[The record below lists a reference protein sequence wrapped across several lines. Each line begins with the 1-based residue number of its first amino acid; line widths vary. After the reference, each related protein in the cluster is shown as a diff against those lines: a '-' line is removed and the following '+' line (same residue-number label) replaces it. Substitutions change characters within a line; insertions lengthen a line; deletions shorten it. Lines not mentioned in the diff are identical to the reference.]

1 MALLAVKHLDP
12 VVGVDVHS
20 VLVTPGT
27 PPVFLPHPHVG
38 FMLDLREY
46 VQAAKGV
53 VGSIAM
59 MIVQEK
65 VTEYVEDHPD
75 DVKKLEHLA
84 ESTMQQV
91 NDLTGV
97 MGGKLPDIK
106 DNAIVAKGLK
116 LEEEG
121 KAIRSRIDDA
131 LGSNVGAGGGSG
143 RPIFVNG
150 MLRATAGTHAYH
162 VPGLH
167 FPLGESFVPPPAED
181 PEPSNDGES
190 FMGSKTVLA
199 NNDPMSYMA
208 LQALSCWS
216 VGMEPPP
223 HNSAH
228 TDRTYPSMPSS
239 VMLPIPAGRPVL
251 VGGPPIM
258 NMAAAAKGLLK
269 AFRGSDWAKA
279 LADKLN
285 LKSGFLRCK
294 VLHAEPV
301 DAITGEVVVQQHDF
315 TISGRLPLVWDRHYA
330 SQNTWRGTVGVGW
343 QTPADIRLEL
353 MQHAGEVGAA
363 AYFPDHATA
372 FDSMPDATG
381 WWARVHDWQHG
392 HALYRNGD
400 QLVLRTRAGI
410 EYTFALPARWQH
422 AVDILAEG
430 STLTLP
436 IARIADLNGN
446 AWVFE
451 RGAEGRLA
459 RLIEWKGDEASGR
472 TIACAPS
479 ARNLLTA
486 LTLID
491 AGGHAHLLVA
501 YEHDRHGDLVTALDA
516 MGQSRRF
523 AYADGH
529 RMVLHTNARG
539 ISFYYSHRQYQDRR
553 WRVTHAWGDNGIFD
567 YHFAYDTGRS
577 ETLITDSLGHETL
590 LQANDRGTP
599 VARIG
604 PLGDMWSYR
613 YDPQRRTS
621 AETDPAGH
629 TTEWEYDV
637 YGNLLAQTLAD
648 GSAVRVEYNANH
660 KPVHVTDSGARQWR
674 CEWDERGNLLEQML
688 PTQVNILYKYDRY
701 GQLVSYTKPP
711 GAVTCFDY
719 DPDGNLLQVV
729 DALGQRTR
737 YAHDARGNCIQTVNP
752 LGQVSNYEFDRNGN
766 LTRALEPGD
775 REVFYSYDADG
786 NLVRYRDP
794 SGWVTQL
801 EYSAL
806 GQIAKWLTPDG
817 SVVEHQYD
825 TEGQLVGIVN
835 ERGELYQLKRDALG
849 RILEE
854 VDYWGQSRRYEYGV
868 TGELLRS
875 IDPLNQ
881 AVEYE
886 TDILGRIV
894 QKRIPDPRQLDGI
907 RTETFSYDFIGNL
920 VVAENPDSRVELK
933 YDMAGRVVE
942 ERQGE
947 AFTITHVY
955 DVAGNRIERQTRLK
969 TDDGIITHTVRYEY
983 DALGAVSSIRLD
995 DAAPVTF
1002 ERDALGQI
1010 RVEHLG
1016 AEIRREL
1023 SYTSA
1028 GLPAKQT
1035 LFSSAGPLFTREYGY
1050 DANGELLEKRDSRLG
1065 AERYQ
1070 YDPVGKLT
1078 GHLDPAGKLHR
1089 FLYDSTGDL
1098 LRTTIRGGNRNQTG
1112 RFGQEQQTDTWVRE
1126 GEYEGCY
1133 CVYDRA
1139 GNLIRKRESTQD
1151 LVLRWDASG
1160 QLIETV
1166 SLRPMHIGAEGH
1178 HVCIRTGYEYDALR
1192 RRVRKVVYVD
1202 QDRPESA
1209 AIHENSGTPS
1219 YISRYFWDADTLT
1232 AEYACDVE
1240 DVISNFGDQGP
1251 SVRPKQTHV
1260 NCVPEERALRGGR
1273 EWIYYPRTFQ
1283 ILAVAYCSHQQ
1294 RDDLEFPNAN
1304 AQHVTLSAS
1313 PEDSA
1318 SAAGWMSAVPTPLR
1332 KDVYF
1337 FENDLN
1343 GAPVRMHDECG
1354 CLVWEARYGPLGNV
1368 ACVEEHPIEQPIR
1381 LQGQFFDWESG
1392 LSYNRHRY
1400 FDSHTG
1406 IFTSQDPIGLDGGIN
1421 LYQYAPNLFRW
1432 ADPTGLKKNE
1442 HGRDWVNA
1450 VRATIVV
1457 GNGAPKTY
1465 GSGASGHAE
1474 QDALLDNILDIDNQ
1488 DVMLTN
1494 IEGDYRS
1501 NEKGTWIDPVTI
1513 CTKRCRGE
1521 MFWAAHIG
1529 NVASL
1534 TFPMVIAKKFVRNVT
1549 IQRGHF
1555 EYLANEMENLKSSSK
1570 KQWDAITKCEQ
1581 GQCNHP

>member
-1 MALLAVKHLDP
+1 MAVKHLDP

-46 VQAAKGV
+46 VQAAKAV
-53 VGSIAM
+53 VGCIAM

-65 VTEYVEDHPD
+65 VTKYVEDHPD
-75 DVKKLEHLA
+75 DVKDLEHLA
-84 ESTMQQV
+84 DEATQQV
-91 NDLTGV
+91 NEQLNV
-97 MGGKLPDIK
+97 MGGGKLPDFKDDPNVAEGIRLAKEANKIK
-106 DNAIVAKGLK
+106 
-116 LEEEG
+116 
-121 KAIRSRIDDA
+121 SRISND
-131 LGSNVGAGGGSG
+131 LGSNVGSGGGSG

-150 MLRATAGTHAYH
+150 MMRATAGTHAYH

-167 FPLGESFVPPPAED
+167 FPLGESFVPPPAEN

-258 NMAAAAKGLLK
+258 NMAAAAKGLFK
-269 AFRGSDWAKA
+269 AFQGSKWAKA
-279 LADKLN
+279 LADKLH
-285 LKSGFLRCK
+285 LKSGFLRCT

-301 DAITGEVVVQQHDF
+301 DAITGEVVVRQHDF
-315 TISGRLPLVWDRHYA
+315 TISGRLPIVWERHYA

-353 MQHAGEVGAA
+353 MQHAGKVGVA

-372 FDSMPDATG
+372 FDAMPDAIG
-381 WWARVHDWQHG
+381 WRARVHDWQHG
-392 HALYRNGD
+392 HALYRNGGR
-400 QLVLRTRAGI
+400 LILRTRAGI
-410 EYTFALPARWQH
+410 EHEFALPARWQH
-422 AVDILAEG
+422 EVDILAEG
-430 STLTLP
+430 TTLTLP
-436 IARIADLNGN
+436 VERMADLNGN

-451 RGAEGRLA
+451 RGAEGNLA
-459 RLIEWKGDEASGR
+459 RLVEWKGDEASGR
-472 TIACAPS
+472 TIACAS
-479 ARNLLTA
+479 CASNLLTA
-486 LTLID
+486 LTLIV
-491 AGGHAHLLVA
+491 AGGHAHPLVA
-501 YEHDRHGDLVTALDA
+501 YEHDRHGNLVTALDA
-516 MGQSRRF
+516 MGQSRCF

-567 YHFAYDTGRS
+567 YHFAYDIRRN
-577 ETLITDSLGHETL
+577 ETWITDSLGHATL
-590 LQANDRGTP
+590 LQANDRGSP

-604 PLGDMWSYR
+604 PLGDMWSYH

-621 AETDPAGH
+621 AETDPAGR
-629 TTEWEYDV
+629 TTAWEYDV
-637 YGNLLAQTLAD
+637 YGNLLVQTLPD
-648 GSAVRVEYNANH
+648 GSAVRVGYNANH
-660 KPVHVTDSGARQWR
+660 KPVHATDSAARQWR
-674 CEWDERGNLLEQML
+674 YEWDERGNLLEQTL
-688 PTQVNILYKYDRY
+688 PTQVNIFYKYDRY
-701 GQLVSYTKPP
+701 GQLVTHTKPT

-719 DPDGNLLQVV
+719 DRDGNLLQVV

-737 YAHDARGNCIQTVNP
+737 YAHDARGNCILTVNP

-775 REVFYSYDADG
+775 REVVYSYDADG

-794 SGWVTQL
+794 NGFVTQL
-801 EYSAL
+801 EYTAL

-817 SVVEHQYD
+817 SVVEHRYD

-854 VDYWGQSRRYEYGV
+854 VDYWGQSRRYEYGL

-875 IDPLNQ
+875 IDPLGQ
-881 AVEYE
+881 VVDYE
-886 TDILGRIV
+886 TDILGRFV
-894 QKRIPDPRQLDGI
+894 QRRIPDPRQLDGI
-907 RTETFSYDFIGNL
+907 RTETFSYDSIGNL
-920 VVAENPDSRVELK
+920 VVADNPDSRVELK
-933 YDMAGRVVE
+933 YDMAGRVIE
-942 ERQGE
+942 ERQGD
-947 AFTITHVY
+947 AFTITNTY

-969 TDDGIITHTVRYEY
+969 AHDGIITHTVRYEY

-1028 GLPAKQT
+1028 GLPAMQT
-1035 LFSSAGPLFTREYGY
+1035 LLSSAGPLFTREYAY
-1050 DANGELLEKRDSRLG
+1050 DANGELLEKRDSHLG

-1070 YDPVGKLT
+1070 YDPVGRLT
-1078 GHLDPAGKLHR
+1078 EHLDPAGKLHR
-1089 FLYDSTGDL
+1089 LLYDSAGDL
-1098 LRTTIRGGNRNQTG
+1098 LKTTIRHRNQTG
-1112 RFGQEQQTDTWVRE
+1112 TWTRE
-1126 GEYEGCY
+1126 GEYNGCY
-1133 CVYDRA
+1133 YTYDRA
-1139 GNLIRKRESTQD
+1139 GNLIRKQESTQE
-1151 LVLRWDASG
+1151 LILRWDSAG

-1166 SLRPMHIGAEGH
+1166 SLRPMQIGAESR
-1178 HVCIRTGYEYDALR
+1178 HVRIRTGYEYDAFR
-1192 RRVRKVVYVD
+1192 RRVRKIVSVD
-1202 QDRPESA
+1202 HDRWESV
-1209 AIHENSGTPS
+1209 AIRENFNASS
-1219 YISRYFWDADTLT
+1219 YISRYFWDTDTLT
-1232 AEYACDVE
+1232 AEYTCDVAE
-1240 DVISNFGDQGP
+1240 AVPNSFDNGP
-1251 SVRPKQTHV
+1251 SVRPTRISV
-1260 NCVPEERALRGGR
+1260 NRVPEERVLRGDR

-1283 ILAVAYCSHQQ
+1283 ILAVMYCSHKQ
-1294 RDDLEFPNAN
+1294 RDNLEFPCDNV
-1304 AQHVTLSAS
+1304 QHVTLSAS
-1313 PEDSA
+1313 PKESA
-1318 SAAGWMSAVPTPLR
+1318 SAAEWMSAVPEPLGAGT
-1332 KDVYF
+1332 YF
-1337 FENDLN
+1337 FENDSN
-1343 GAPVRMHDECG
+1343 GAPVRMHNECG
-1354 CLVWEARYGPLGNV
+1354 RLVWEARYGPLGKI
-1368 ACVEEHPIEQPIR
+1368 ACVEEHPTEQPIR

-1400 FDSHTG
+1400 FDSHAG
-1406 IFTSQDPIGLDGGIN
+1406 VFISQDPIGLDGGIN

-1432 ADPTGLKKNE
+1432 TDPTGLKKNG

-1474 QDALLDNILDIDNQ
+1474 QDALLDNILAINNQ
-1488 DVMLTN
+1488 DVILTN

-1501 NEKGTWIDPVTI
+1501 NEKGTWVDPVTI

-1555 EYLANEMENLKSSSK
+1555 EYLANEMENLKNSSK

-1581 GQCNHP
+1581 GQCSHP